1 VQPFAGTDR
10 QVRGLL
16 MAVLRDRPGP
26 AEAAELAAVWPDPV
40 QRDRAL
46 AGLVSD
52 GLLIEG
58 TGSYR
63 LP

>member
-1 VQPFAGTDR
+1 
-10 QVRGLL
+10 

-52 GLLIEG
+52 GLLIEDAG
-58 TGSYR
+58 TYR
-63 LP
+63 PP

>member
-1 VQPFAGTDR
+1 
-10 QVRGLL
+10 

-26 AEAAELAAVWPDPV
+26 AGRRRSSRPSGPTPV

-46 AGLVSD
+46 AGLLAD
-52 GLLIEG
+52 GLLVEDA
-58 TGSYR
+58 GSYR

>member
-1 VQPFAGTDR
+1 
-10 QVRGLL
+10 

-26 AEAAELAAVWPDPV
+26 AGPEHLAAVWPDEA

-46 AGLVSD
+46 AGLLAD
-52 GLLIEG
+52 GLVLPDG
-58 TGSYR
+58 GSYR